1 LRHRL
6 KPHRTILITGI
17 TGLRNRG
24 VEALAGTTVRELSHR
39 LPGCRIL
46 LLTGTPDYDQ
56 TRFDGQSVLTLQ
68 SPTRRDR
75 RVPPRLVPW
84 LWPLA
89 GRFPIGRLADSLRS
103 CSAVVASGGDVFSS
117 DYGGLENHLYPLN
130 CAVAAGVPVIFLA
143 QSIGPF
149 RAPAE
154 AHAWLRV
161 ARRARLTTVRESL
174 SYRYV
179 TDELGLDSAHVRQ
192 TADPAFLLEP
202 PAPSRLAELLASH
215 GINAGRPVVALAPS
229 CGISRYSRLDPAEH
243 LRAWRSVIDFFV
255 LELGTE
261 VVLIPHVQERHPAN
275 DDRILVREL
284 VKLAAHPAV
293 RAADGDYSASEL
305 KGIIGACEF
314 AVAER
319 MHAGIAGLSSG
330 VCTVL
335 VGYSVKARGI
345 MSDLQQH
352 IGLGEPLQLPI
363 EDLLRAERAIPAL
376 RRAWQIRRQVAVAL
390 GPERARLRVAAA
402 EGFDLVAQA
411 IESGRGAS

>member
-1 LRHRL
+1 MRDHPKRDG
-6 KPHRTILITGI
+6 TILISGI

-24 VEALAGTTVRELSHR
+24 VEALAVTTVSELARR
-39 LPGCRIL
+39 LPGYRIL
-46 LLTGTPDYDQ
+46 LLTSTPDYDQ
-56 TRFDGQSVLTLQ
+56 TRFGGQSVGMLR

-89 GRFPIGRLADSLRS
+89 RRLPIGRLADCLRS

-117 DYGGLENHLYPLN
+117 DYGGLGNHLYPLN
-130 CAVAAGVPVIFLA
+130 CALAAGVPVIFLA

-149 RAPAE
+149 RTVPE
-154 AHAWLRV
+154 ARAWLRV

-174 SYRYV
+174 SFRYV
-179 TDELGLDSAHVRQ
+179 TEDLGLDRGRVRQ

-202 PAPSRLAELLASH
+202 PPPARVAELLAHH
-215 GINAGRPVVALAPS
+215 GIDAGRPFVALSPS
-229 CGISRYSRLDPAEH
+229 CGISRYSRLDPSEH
-243 LRAWRSVIDFFV
+243 LQAWRSVIAFFTR
-255 LELGTE
+255 EFGTQ

-284 VKLAAHPAV
+284 LQLAAHPAV

-319 MHAGIAGLSSG
+319 MHAGIAGLASG
-330 VCTVL
+330 VCTVI
-335 VGYSVKARGI
+335 VGYSIKARGI
-345 MSDLQQH
+345 MSDLQQR
-352 IGLGEPLQLPI
+352 IGVPEPLQLPI
-363 EDLLRAERAIPAL
+363 EDFLREDRAIPAL
-376 RRAWQIRRQVAVAL
+376 RRAWEARRQVAIAL
-390 GPERARLRVAAA
+390 GPERARMRSAAS
-402 EGFDLVAQA
+402 EGFDHVAQA
-411 IESGRGAS
+411 IEAGGGSP

>member
-1 LRHRL
+1 MRHRFR
-6 KPHRTILITGI
+6 PHRTILITGI

-24 VEALAGTTVRELSHR
+24 VEALAVTTASELSRR
-39 LPGCRIL
+39 LPRHRIL
-46 LLTGTPDYDQ
+46 LLTSTPDYDQ
-56 TRFDGQSVLTLQ
+56 LRFDAQSVLTLQ

-89 GRFPIGRLADSLRS
+89 RRFPIGRLADCLRS

-154 AHAWLRV
+154 ARAWLRV
-161 ARRARLTTVRESL
+161 ARRARLTTVRESF

-179 TDELGLDSAHVRQ
+179 TDELGLDSARVRQ

-202 PAPSRLAELLASH
+202 PPPPRVAELLAHH
-215 GINAGRPVVALAPS
+215 GIDAGRPVVALAPS

-243 LRAWRSVIDFFV
+243 LQAWRSVIDFFTR
-255 LELGTE
+255 ELGTQ
-261 VVLIPHVQERHPAN
+261 VVLIPHVQERQPAN

-284 VKLAAHPAV
+284 LQLAAHPAV

-335 VGYSVKARGI
+335 IGYSVKARGI
-345 MSDLQQH
+345 MSDLQQR
-352 IGLGEPLQLPI
+352 IGVSEPLQLPI
-363 EDLLRAERAIPAL
+363 EDFLREERAIPAL
-376 RRAWQIRRQVAVAL
+376 RRTWEVRRQVADAL
-390 GPERARLRVAAA
+390 GPERARMRSAAS
-402 EGFDLVAQA
+402 EGFDHVAQA
-411 IESGRGAS
+411 IEAGGGAP